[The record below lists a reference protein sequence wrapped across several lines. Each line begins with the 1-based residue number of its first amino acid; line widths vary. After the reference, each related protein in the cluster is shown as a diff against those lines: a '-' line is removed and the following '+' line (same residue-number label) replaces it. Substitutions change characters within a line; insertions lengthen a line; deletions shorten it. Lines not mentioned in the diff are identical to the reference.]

1 MPSTAD
7 RRTHKWRDVV
17 ELVAVG
23 ADVSQ
28 VANATIRAADS
39 AFSFVNNDSGANQ
52 AVGLMTQL
60 GLAAEEKN
68 PLKHLR
74 SQGSDIPDN
83 TSLPGVAAAITQ
95 AVEMLR
101 KLLEGEIKK
110 RAKEMR
116 EANARGE
123 HLGLTE
129 DEVAFYDALEVND
142 SAVKVLGDATLRGL
156 ARAVGRDGE
165 EKPKSPR
172 KTWRE
177 SILGRGTC
185 DALATFWTQAAAA
198 APPPPAPS
206 LASRPSG
213 FSSSTEYGKGGRGRR
228 PSRRTLRVGSRE
240 SRHDP
245 PLRSSMDDEEG
256 GSPKIE
262 LIRGLGFAI
271 DMEFT
276 RTHTLLV
283 NKTFLSPRQM
293 PTSWGED

>member
-165 EKPKSPR
+165 EKR
-172 KTWRE
+172 HHRRDAARE
-177 SILGRGTC
+177 R
-185 DALATFWTQAAAA
+185 
-198 APPPPAPS
+198 
-206 LASRPSG
+206 SRPDARDHQ
-213 FSSSTEYGKGGRGRR
+213 TH
-228 PSRRTLRVGSRE
+228 PSQVRIPVRQTDPRHGAGPRT
-240 SRHDP
+240 
-245 PLRSSMDDEEG
+245 G
-256 GSPKIE
+256 GSALRE
-262 LIRGLGFAI
+262 LERRERKNGSNL
-271 DMEFT
+271 
-276 RTHTLLV
+276 
-283 NKTFLSPRQM
+283 P
-293 PTSWGED
+293 